1 MSDENYMEMEGVVD
15 SICRDKFTVVVNDT
29 NDMVVIC
36 TVSGKIRTSG
46 IKILA
51 GDSVKLLVSAHDVT
65 KGRIVYR
72 MKASQ

>member
-1 MSDENYMEMEGVVD
+1 MSDENYMEMEGIVD
-15 SICRDKFTVVVNDT
+15 SICRDKFTVILNDT

-72 MKASQ
+72 MKAAY

>member
-1 MSDENYMEMEGVVD
+1 MSDENYMEMEGIVD
-15 SICRDKFTVVVNDT
+15 SICRDKFTVIVNDT
-29 NDMVVIC
+29 NEMTVIC

-72 MKASQ
+72 MKAAY

>member
-1 MSDENYMEMEGVVD
+1 MSDDNYIEMEGVVE
-15 SICRDKFTVVVNDT
+15 SICRDKFTVTINET
-29 NDMVVIC
+29 AELTVIC

-51 GDSVKLLVSAHDVT
+51 GDSVKVLISAFDPT

>member
-1 MSDENYMEMEGVVD
+1 MSDENYMEMEGVVE
-15 SICRDKFTVVVNDT
+15 SICRDKFTVIVNDA
-29 NDMVVIC
+29 NDMTVIC

-51 GDSVKLLVSAHDVT
+51 GDAVKLLVSAHDVT

-72 MKASQ
+72 MKKA

>member
-1 MSDENYMEMEGVVD
+1 MSDENYLEMEGAVE
-15 SICRDKFTVVVNDT
+15 SICRDKFTVKVSEN
-29 NDMVVIC
+29 MEVIC

-51 GDSVKLLVSAHDVT
+51 GDAVKILVSAYDLT

-72 MKASQ
+72 MKS

>member
-1 MSDENYMEMEGVVD
+1 MSDDNYIEMEGVVE
-15 SICRDKFTVVVNDT
+15 SICRDKFTVVINDT
-29 NDMVVIC
+29 AELTVIC

-51 GDSVKLLVSAHDVT
+51 GDSVKVLISAFDPT